1 MPGAARLDY
10 DGCAA
15 DTTKVDAL
23 VVTNAHGTVVG
34 QLLGDGV
41 GIEATKGSFQDAY
54 LCLDLRT
61 DVNVHSD
68 LFSTKAVARY
78 AEGAF
83 DILDAALASDSTNAK
98 YCVTVYETGT
108 FFPVLVA
115 SDVDAACSADCAGD
129 GGVCLGDSCACFCG
143 FSGSTCA
150 AGCKNDCSG
159 AGACDEDT
167 NACACDAG
175 RSGDDCGTVDCPT
188 GGDGTRCSLRGTC
201 QKDATCACDA
211 GYEGDACEYLVV
223 AAVDPNVTLAFG
235 YSESTAVDDAVF
247 DGVLE
252 TPKPTPRPTLPSLG
266 NLVSVDEVVDDDAC
280 VDSTTWYYKKAKKN
294 CDYVAEDPDDR
305 CSEKDDFKVKAK
317 DACPVACDTCETE
330 CADSTT

>member
-167 NACACDAG
+167 NACACDGTSCPPAPFVG
-175 RSGDDCGTVDCPT
+175 HSVGAAPAVTTPAPPMGGLWWSSSPSG
-188 GGDGTRCSLRGTC
+188 S
-201 QKDATCACDA
+201 ASS
-211 GYEGDACEYLVV
+211 
-223 AAVDPNVTLAFG
+223 
-235 YSESTAVDDAVF
+235 SE
-247 DGVLE
+247 E
-252 TPKPTPRPTLPSLG
+252 
-266 NLVSVDEVVDDDAC
+266 DEL
-280 VDSTTWYYKKAKKN
+280 
-294 CDYVAEDPDDR
+294 
-305 CSEKDDFKVKAK
+305 
-317 DACPVACDTCETE
+317 
-330 CADSTT
+330 